1 MKHSF
6 FASALAAA
14 VLVAAPLAD
23 AALIHFNVN
32 LIGSNEVPA
41 NGSLATGVASVDLDT
56 TAQTLTG
63 HIVFSG
69 LGSNTTMAH
78 IHCCLASPFLTG
90 VNVGVA
96 TVVPA
101 FPNFPLGVTSGTDDF
116 VLDLTS
122 ASAYNP
128 AFVTAQGGLANAKT
142 ALIAGLTAGETYLN
156 IHTTLLPGGEIR
168 GFVTPSVSNA
178 VDPYWMR
185 PLPNFWVTGEVAGTC
200 AAAQDH
206 IFMVT
211 RGFQTS
217 GLASPEGVGGANITG
232 VIGSIN
238 QSKAAPPVIEFD
250 QIGYVVN
257 TWGNPALVAAG
268 QPFAGQNAVLP
279 NGLHGCFVD
288 FQGNVWI
295 AGTGDGVVQKYSHDG
310 STRLL
315 TIGTKFSCDDG
326 LGGSINCTGTGGGNV
341 GRTGVSHT
349 LLNLPADVAVDS
361 GNGEVYIADGYGNH
375 RVVVFDAAG
384 NYLRQMGGVG
394 TGAGQFAAGVAG
406 QAQGHPSCVVLPNN
420 GLVYACDR
428 GNDRINVFTKGS
440 GTTPGTFVT
449 AIPVI
454 PGTAALGTLGSGS
467 DISFSPDPA
476 QIFMYVADGANERV
490 WIMNHAAALAGM
502 PNAILRSFGNG
513 FGHDTGEFTVLDTL
527 TVDSKGNAY
536 TAETTGGRRLQ
547 RFVVTPPN

>member
-1 MKHSF
+1 MKHSL

-14 VLVAAPLAD
+14 MLVAAPLAD
-23 AALIHFNVN
+23 AALIHLSVN
-32 LIGSNEVPA
+32 LIGSNEVPPS
-41 NGSLATGVASVDLDT
+41 GSSATGVARLDLDT

-69 LGSNTTMAH
+69 LTSNTTMAH

-90 VNVGVA
+90 ANVGVA

-116 VLDLTS
+116 VLDLSS

-142 ALIAGLTAGETYLN
+142 AFIAGLLAGETYLN
-156 IHTTLLPGGEIR
+156 IHTTMFPGGEIR
-168 GFVTPSVSNA
+168 GFVTPSVSTA

-211 RGFQTS
+211 RGFQTG

-250 QIGYVVN
+250 QNGYLFN
-257 TWGNPALVAAG
+257 TWGNPSLVPTG

-295 AGTGDGVVQKYSHDG
+295 AGTSDGVVQKYSHDG

-326 LGGSINCTGTGGGNV
+326 LGGSINCTGTGAGNV

-361 GNGEVYIADGYGNH
+361 GNGEVYIADGNGNH
-375 RVVVFDAAG
+375 RVVVFDQNG

-394 TGAGQFAAGVAG
+394 TGAGQFATGVAG
-406 QAQGHPSCVVLPNN
+406 QGHPSCVVLPNN

-467 DISFSPDPA
+467 DISFSPDSA
-476 QIFMYVADGANERV
+476 QTFMYVADGANERT

-502 PNAILRSFGNG
+502 PNAILGSFGNG
-513 FGHDTGEFTVLDTL
+513 FGHDTGEFTVLDTI